1 MRDGPL
7 VGRDHRHAAGKSGAD
22 VRNRRLARGWIQRGQ
37 LHRGVGQRG
46 VQECLN
52 RRHARAELGR
62 IGQTGRVYR
71 GSVPERVDAGDDEWK
86 IAALAL
92 EELRQCAAH
101 VAISN
106 DCELHGRIVA
116 YPKACYHFAM
126 KLLFP
131 AMLLLACAAAL
142 PAAKSLEVFSI
153 DVEGGQATLFV
164 SPSGESMLVDTGWP
178 GFNHRDADR
187 IVAAAKL
194 GGVKKIDYLVITHFH
209 ADHVGGVQ
217 QLAGKMPI
225 VNFVDHGANTETD
238 KASTVRFNE
247 YSAFRDKGKHIL
259 AKPGDT
265 IPIKGLN
272 VRVLSSNGDLISSP
286 LPGAGQPNPAC
297 DGFAQPAADTT
308 ENARSVG
315 MLITYGSFRMIDM
328 GDLTK
333 DKDYR
338 LACPVNKIGAVD
350 VYLVSHHGL
359 NQSSSMP
366 FVRALQP
373 RVAIMN
379 NGARKGGS
387 VEVFQTLHGNPG
399 LDLWQLHYAI
409 AAGKENNSNDSFI
422 ANVEEV
428 CEGKWIKLT
437 AEKDGSFKVFNSR
450 NKFEK
455 AYAKK

>member
-1 MRDGPL
+1 LTREETVKATGAQ
-7 VGRDHRHAAGKSGAD
+7 VEKAA
-22 VRNRRLARGWIQRGQ
+22 
-37 LHRGVGQRG
+37 
-46 VQECLN
+46 
-52 RRHARAELGR
+52 
-62 IGQTGRVYR
+62 
-71 GSVPERVDAGDDEWK
+71 WK
-86 IAALAL
+86 GGCSQDWPPHKAAW
-92 EELRQCAAH
+92 
-101 VAISN
+101 
-106 DCELHGRIVA
+106 
-116 YPKACYHFAM
+116 YYFAM
-126 KLLFP
+126 KSLWT
-131 AMLLLACAAAL
+131 AMLVLACAAAL
-142 PAAKSLEVFSI
+142 QAAKSLEIFSI

-164 SPSGESMLVDTGWP
+164 SPSGESMLVDTGWA
-178 GFNHRDADR
+178 GFNQRDADR

-225 VNFVDHGANTETD
+225 VNFVDHGPNSETD
-238 KASTVRFNE
+238 KGSVVRFNE

-265 IPIKGLN
+265 IPIKGLD
-272 VRVLSSNGDLISSP
+272 VKVLSSNGDLIQSP
-286 LPGAGQPNPAC
+286 LPGAGQPNAAC
-297 DGFAQPAADTT
+297 EGFAQPAADTS
-308 ENARSVG
+308 ENSHSVG
-315 MLITYGSFRMIDM
+315 MLITFGSFRMIDM

-333 DKDYR
+333 DKDYQ

-359 NQSSSMP
+359 DQSSSMP
-366 FVRALQP
+366 FVRALHP

-387 VEVFQTLHGNPG
+387 PLVFQTLHESPG
-399 LDLWQLHYAI
+399 LVDLWQIHYAI
-409 AAGKENNSNDSFI
+409 AAGKENNSNDSFL

-455 AYAKK
+455 AYPKK

>member
-1 MRDGPL
+1 M
-7 VGRDHRHAAGKSGAD
+7 KS
-22 VRNRRLARGWIQRGQ
+22 
-37 LHRGVGQRG
+37 
-46 VQECLN
+46 
-52 RRHARAELGR
+52 
-62 IGQTGRVYR
+62 
-71 GSVPERVDAGDDEWK
+71 
-86 IAALAL
+86 
-92 EELRQCAAH
+92 
-101 VAISN
+101 
-106 DCELHGRIVA
+106 
-116 YPKACYHFAM
+116 
-126 KLLFP
+126 LFP
-131 AMLLLACAAAL
+131 AVLLLACAAAL

-153 DVEGGQATLFV
+153 DVEGGQSTLFV
-164 SPSGESMLVDTGWP
+164 SPGGESMLVDTGWA
-178 GFNHRDADR
+178 GFNKRDADR
-187 IVAAAKL
+187 IAAAAKMA
-194 GGVKKIDYLVITHFH
+194 GVKKIDYLVITHYH

-225 VNFVDHGANTETD
+225 VHFVDHGANTETAD
-238 KASTVRFNE
+238 KAAVIRFNE

-259 AKPGDT
+259 AKPGDA
-265 IPIKGLN
+265 IPIKGLD
-272 VRVLSSNGDLISSP
+272 VKVLSSNGDLIESP

-297 DGFAQPAADTT
+297 DGFAQPAADAT

-315 MLITYGSFRMIDM
+315 ILITFGSFRMIDM
-328 GDLTK
+328 GDLTR
-333 DKDYR
+333 DKDYQ

-359 NQSSSMP
+359 DQSSSMP

-387 VEVFQTLHGNPG
+387 VAVFQTLHGSPG
-399 LDLWQLHYAI
+399 PMDLWQLHYAI
-409 AAGKENNSNDSFI
+409 AAGKESNSNDTFI